1 VPEIYHITHHSNL
14 ASIISDGGLFCDR
27 VARGKSC
34 VQIGYQH
41 IKSRRLARNV
51 PLPPGGCVGDYVPF
65 YFAPRSPMLYA
76 IHKGRIEGYTGGES
90 GVVYLVSSAESVDA
104 AGLDWVFTDG
114 HAEMSPLTSFYDD
127 FNDFDKIDWD
137 VLGSTFWN
145 DTDEHP
151 DRKRKR
157 QAEFLVHQ
165 FFPWELVRKVGVY
178 GSSAADTVTE
188 VVGAAPHQPEVI
200 TERRWYY

>member
-1 VPEIYHITHHSNL
+1 MPDIYHITHSGNL
-14 ASIISDGGLFCDR
+14 VSIIADGGLFCDR
-27 VARGKSC
+27 VARTKSC
-34 VQIGYQH
+34 VQIGHEH

-76 IHKGRIEGYTGGES
+76 IHKGRVEGYAGGES
-90 GVVYLVSSAESVDA
+90 EVVYLVSSAEIVEE

-114 HAEMSPLTSFYDD
+114 HAEMSPLSSFYDD
-127 FNDFDKIDWD
+127 FDDFDKIDWD
-137 VLGSTFWN
+137 VLNSTFWN
-145 DTDEHP
+145 DTDEYP

-165 FFPWELVRKVGVY
+165 FFPWELVQRIGVY
-178 GSSAADTVTE
+178 GAPAAGLVGDIL
-188 VVGAAPHQPEVI
+188 GAAMHQPEVI
-200 TERRWYY
+200 AERRWYY